1 MAEVKEL
8 EKLTV
13 PQLRELAAEHAV
25 SVDAGDKKDDLV
37 LKVPEAITPEQL
49 EAYNNKDS
57 DDQAGDGNGSD
68 DETTPGE
75 QASEDVEKSGVQGTE
90 VDGSTVNEGAGED
103 EPDAKSDG
111 ANDED
116 QTVAAQADGIDGV
129 DRDHTPAGTTE
140 EANAETD
147 AAERVQPPVAANG
160 LSGEA
165 SAEAYEANTQTN
177 PHATAQEV
185 KEAELEENAEKVETR
200 LDEAKVVDRELG
212 TSEEEAAAA
221 RAGVP
226 EERLNDPKQN
236 REPKNVFEESNQ
248 KVTEEE
254 RQAAQGVSDMT
265 TAARQ
270 DEAPSPNEAAAT
282 DAGHT
287 TATNQGNEIAAAIA
301 DGFKRSKDDSFALQ
315 EEPGV
320 DHRFTLVKNKQT
332 GEVMIRENET
342 GTLSKIQLLSLEEK
356 EADVQATEVEEL

>member
-1 MAEVKEL
+1 MADVKEL
-8 EKLTV
+8 EKLKV
-13 PQLRELAAEHAV
+13 PQLRELAAEHK
-25 SVDAGDKKDDLV
+25 VDVADDDKKDDLV
-37 LKVPEAITPEQL
+37 LKVSEAITPEQL
-49 EAYNNKDS
+49 EAYNNKGS
-57 DDQAGDGNGSD
+57 EDQAGDGNGSD

-75 QASEDVEKSGVQGTE
+75 QASEDVEKTGVQGV
-90 VDGSTVNEGAGED
+90 VDGSTVNEDAGAD
-103 EPDAKSDG
+103 EPDAVSDG

-116 QTVAAQADGIDGV
+116 QTVAPQADGVDGV
-129 DRDHTPAGTTE
+129 ERDHTPAGTTA

-165 SAEAYEANTQTN
+165 SAEAYEANTQVN
-177 PHATAQEV
+177 PHASAQEV
-185 KEAELEENAEKVETR
+185 KEAELEDNAEKVETR

-270 DEAPSPNEAAAT
+270 DEAPTPNQAAAT
-282 DAGHT
+282 DAEHT
-287 TATNQGNEIAAAIA
+287 AGTNQGNEIAAAIA
-301 DGFKRSKDDSFALQ
+301 DGFRRSKDDSFALQ

>member
-1 MAEVKEL
+1 MADVKEL
-8 EKLTV
+8 EKLKV
-13 PQLRELAAEHAV
+13 PQLRELAAEHNVEVA
-25 SVDAGDKKDDLV
+25 DDDKKDDLV
-37 LKVPEAITPEQL
+37 LKVSEAITPEQL

-57 DDQAGDGNGSD
+57 DDQAGDGAGSEEGSD
-68 DETTPGE
+68 EG
-75 QASEDVEKSGVQGTE
+75 SENQNPDNQQVAVAGADV
-90 VDGSTVNEGAGED
+90 
-103 EPDAKSDG
+103 
-111 ANDED
+111 
-116 QTVAAQADGIDGV
+116 DGV

-140 EANAETD
+140 QANAETD

-165 SAEAYEANTQTN
+165 SAEAYEANTQVN

-185 KEAELEENAEKVETR
+185 KEAELEENADKEATRRDEAREVET
-200 LDEAKVVDRELG
+200 ELG

-221 RAGVP
+221 RAGVSG
-226 EERLNDPKQN
+226 ERLNDPKQN
-236 REPKNVFEESNQ
+236 REPKNEFEASNQ

-265 TAARQ
+265 TADRES
-270 DEAPSPNEAAAT
+270 EAPSPNEAAAT

-301 DGFKRSKDDSFALQ
+301 DGFRRSKDDSFALQ